1 MRTLKDIRAALIDM
15 DGVLYDS
22 MPYHARAWHQ
32 MMTEQGIKTT
42 PEEFYL
48 YEGMTGPATI
58 NLIFRRE
65 LHRDATPDEKHNLYA
80 RKAELFVEMG
90 KKKPMPGADRM
101 LRAFEKA
108 RIPRVLVTGSAQSS
122 LIGNLDKDY
131 PGAFPMDKRVT
142 ALDVVHGKPDPEP
155 YLKGVMKAGVA
166 PSDAIV
172 VENAPL
178 GVRAGKAAG
187 CFTVA
192 VMTGPI
198 PMEEFSKEGA
208 DMIFPSMDHFAD
220 WLEREYSQA
229 GSEPQES
236 ATAELCKRIDEAVEA
251 LNPATVTVVTDSNVS
266 RLIMPLLAG
275 CRSLAKAN
283 TVVIEPGEDNKDI
296 NSAIKIWNALE
307 ETEAT
312 RKSIVV
318 NIGGGL
324 VTDIGG
330 FAAATFKR
338 GIRCINVPTT
348 LLGAVDAATG
358 GKTAINFNGLKNEIG
373 AFHQP
378 SDVIIT
384 ALPLSSLSRRE
395 IASGYAEMLK
405 TGFIADAGLYSELL
419 HMDEVIADTARL
431 EKAMKRCVEIKEEVV
446 AQDPTEKGLRKI
458 LNFGHTAG
466 HAFESLAFE
475 RHQSSTHGE
484 AVAHGMLVELI
495 LSHMLKGFP
504 SDELHRYVSTIL
516 KAQYPRVKMTCEDI
530 PKLISLMAHDK
541 KNASAGHPNFTLLTT
556 VGTPLIDCV
565 PDGKEIESALEIYRD
580 MMG

>member
-338 GIRCINVPTT
+338 GYVASMFRRRFLEPWTR
-348 LLGAVDAATG
+348 LRGE
-358 GKTAINFNGLKNEIG
+358 K
-373 AFHQP
+373 QP
-378 SDVIIT
+378 SIST
-384 ALPLSSLSRRE
+384 
-395 IASGYAEMLK
+395 
-405 TGFIADAGLYSELL
+405 
-419 HMDEVIADTARL
+419 
-431 EKAMKRCVEIKEEVV
+431 
-446 AQDPTEKGLRKI
+446 GLRMRSG
-458 LNFGHTAG
+458 LST
-466 HAFESLAFE
+466 SLP
-475 RHQSSTHGE
+475 T
-484 AVAHGMLVELI
+484 
-495 LSHMLKGFP
+495 
-504 SDELHRYVSTIL
+504 
-516 KAQYPRVKMTCEDI
+516 
-530 PKLISLMAHDK
+530 
-541 KNASAGHPNFTLLTT
+541 
-556 VGTPLIDCV
+556 
-565 PDGKEIESALEIYRD
+565 
-580 MMG
+580 